1 MRGGGGDRRSRPTSL
16 LALLTG
22 LAALGAFATSGCGQ
36 PEVGGIE
43 VFPRHFDLRPGE
55 TIHYMPLEHTGDGE
69 LHFFDDYEFET
80 GDPQVL
86 ELRDRRGLFRALSP
100 GRTEFIVKSSQRE
113 QRYEIE
119 VRGDTLPA
127 LTAVP
132 HGEVDTI
139 VGDEVLFVGHA
150 NRDGFD
156 HTAVAKPG
164 IDRFVREFK
173 RRGRPVVYWVSEEYP
188 NWYTEDRQPDL
199 ALISEGQEH
208 EILIDADRVVFTGGA
223 FMACVLRNAQMT
235 LHAMIRAN
243 TRDELHFI
251 FPAEAIWE
259 SDVRPYPAPMVL
271 LSSLWENR
279 ASDSERY
286 DAIVV
291 PFLDRL
297 FTEYPVLDYPL
308 DAPSPELGILI
319 DGWNVEVQVG
329 ERFERTYRH
338 ADSAKTIR
346 MEFRGP

>member
-1 MRGGGGDRRSRPTSL
+1 MRAGGGDRWSRPTSV
-16 LALLTG
+16 LALLTC
-22 LAALGAFATSGCGQ
+22 LAALGAFATIGCGQ

-55 TIHYMPLEHTGDGE
+55 TIHYMPLEHTGDG
-69 LHFFDDYEFET
+69 
-80 GDPQVL
+80 
-86 ELRDRRGLFRALSP
+86 
-100 GRTEFIVKSSQRE
+100 
-113 QRYEIE
+113 
-119 VRGDTLPA
+119 
-127 LTAVP
+127 
-132 HGEVDTI
+132 
-139 VGDEVLFVGHA
+139 
-150 NRDGFD
+150 
-156 HTAVAKPG
+156 
-164 IDRFVREFK
+164 
-173 RRGRPVVYWVSEEYP
+173 
-188 NWYTEDRQPDL
+188 
-199 ALISEGQEH
+199 
-208 EILIDADRVVFTGGA
+208 
-223 FMACVLRNAQMT
+223 
-235 LHAMIRAN
+235 
-243 TRDELHFI
+243 ELHFI

-329 ERFERTYRH
+329 ESFERTYRQ
-338 ADSAKTIR
+338 AEAARTIR